1 MQRLSPQWAYL
12 TGLALLLF
20 SALMA
25 LLLGPVKLPI
35 AETLSVVAPFV
46 SSETVPEQ
54 TRIIV
59 EDIRYPRMIISIVIG
74 AILGLCGAAMQGL
87 FRNPLADPSLIGI
100 TSGAILGASLV
111 IVLIG
116 ATSLNFAF
124 LQFSLVSIG
133 AFLGGLLVCAMVYG
147 LAYGKS
153 ARNSGA
159 PISVATMLLAG
170 IAVTALVASISSL
183 LEYVADSQSLRQLS
197 LWRMGGIEIVNRTN
211 VIFASAVLLAS
222 LLLMMR
228 KADALNA
235 LLLGESEARYLGVNV
250 ESTTRQLILIVAIAM
265 GVAVSLSGAIAFIGL
280 VVPHV
285 IRLLVGPDHRALLP
299 LSALGGA
306 LLLCASDTAARV
318 LMAPNEIPVGIITA
332 LIGAPFFIY
341 ILKSQ
346 SAYRW

>member
-1 MQRLSPQWAYL
+1 MQRLPLQWVYFA
-12 TGLALLLF
+12 GLALLF
-20 SALMA
+20 VSALTA
-25 LLLGPVKLPI
+25 LLLGPVNLPLS
-35 AETLSVVAPFV
+35 ETLRLAAPFV
-46 SSETVPEQ
+46 PDESVTEQ

-59 EDIRYPRMIISIVIG
+59 EDIRLPRMLISIVIG

-111 IVLIG
+111 IVLLG
-116 ATSLNFAF
+116 VFSLNIAF
-124 LQFSLVSIG
+124 WQFSLVPVG
-133 AFLGGLLVCAMVYG
+133 AFIGGLLVCSLVYG

-170 IAVTALVASISSL
+170 IAVTALVASISSM
-183 LEYVADSQSLRQLS
+183 LEYIADSQSLRQLS
-197 LWRMGGIEIVNRTN
+197 LWRMGGLDN
-211 VIFASAVLLAS
+211 VSFANIIFALAVLLVS
-222 LLLMMR
+222 FIFLMR

-250 ESTTRQLILIVAIAM
+250 ESTTRQLILIVAVAM
-265 GVAVSLSGAIAFIGL
+265 GVAVALSGAIAFIGL

-285 IRLLVGPDHRALLP
+285 VRLLVGPDHRSLLP